1 MIVPRLR
8 AGWPVAKLYDA
19 VAGDWGGVNN
29 RVAVLHARLE
39 EVPIQ
44 PPTRA
49 RSERAKLDALMPVGS
64 LPEHIPATVGQV
76 ESHAAKARAAL
87 RAGRSGPPPI
97 AEVLAEQAAY

>member
-1 MIVPRLR
+1 MPRLR
-8 AGWPVAKLYDA
+8 AGWPVAKLHDT

-39 EVPIQ
+39 NVPLQ
-44 PPTRA
+44 PPTRT
-49 RSERAKLDALMPVGS
+49 RSERTKPDQLMPVGTLS
-64 LPEHIPATVGQV
+64 GHVPATAGQV